1 MALKMSSGADHT
13 APKPSKSTSNMDTSS
28 RAAPVYG
35 PELPPSMVRDKA
47 PVQLANI
54 PIPMTFHG
62 EYSEDMLRSENMKQI
77 ESEMQQL
84 FHSRLL
90 SIMSEYGYTDAD
102 FSEADVADVMVARGL
117 MKSPTDDPIL
127 ALASEVKHEMWQ
139 IVHGHLN
146 HATDAAVEPAQL
158 AGMAAAD
165 PIVFNT
171 LVDMDRHYTEM
182 RPAECDGVNY
192 DDIVRLMRGYS
203 LSDLSS
209 SPTAN
214 AGKPP
219 AEPASSMTTEPQPKS
234 EHTSA
239 NAAAVNGAAKEEPGT
254 DGKSQKK
261 KKKRNKRKSRGKGKL
276 EDDAENT
283 KPLNPAVDHYATAA
297 TELQSTNGPE
307 QTPDIKSKLH
317 VQIKEFLCQSKQPQ
331 DTRSKTTGIPR
342 AKSMR
347 PAPPPPPPSSSS
359 LPSTTINSQSSM
371 LKRSDFTPEPLWEGE
386 TPADFRQV
394 REFWLSLSEVEQEA
408 LVMVEKE
415 VVLARVRDQQNFSCN
430 CSSCTR
436 KREAIESELDCLYDC
451 YYDVLKENIRKV
463 KLRTWVVSAKQ
474 KAQAIILESVEMM
487 TDSIY
492 KLFVE
497 QSKPST
503 REEVQRNILDCLR
516 ESPEANIIF
525 GSEFHKLIE
534 LEKTLQSPMMSELGN
549 IDAKGVE
556 TIRDAAELSL
566 HKQISTSVE
575 KYGKGKEPAEQPQE
589 AEKEKD
595 ENPPVSDYAMSE
607 TAKESQEHIAKLRR
621 VLGDE
626 LLYSDEST
634 LEISNNNDLFY
645 TDQMLES
652 IDAFPTDSKKFF
664 EMMVRLADYRIRRED
679 AMLSATNGLAAL
691 DMSDELHEEDVDP
704 HDITRGEAL
713 QHMHRRCP
721 DCHGEISESE
731 DRQYYSEDLDEAANG
746 YGGRK
751 RARAESQGSYYDDED
766 EEYEDEEYSDEDLL
780 LDNGD
785 DLDTD
790 DEFDE
795 LDSESAE
802 REIENGRKVFRLF
815 VARLFEQRV
824 INAYREKIA
833 RDVQYDLIQELEE
846 EEKRSQAK
854 DKRKQKKKQRE
865 KEKKRL
871 IQQQKEEERLAREA
885 QQRAEEERKRAEA
898 ERSRQEKE
906 RKRREEAEKA
916 RKAQEE
922 RNRRILEQADRRLEK
937 ERQEKLR
944 LEQERLEKERREREE
959 REKAEREQKEREQR
973 ERAQAQKQA
982 KQKAKAQAKSKQRPD
997 SLPAAASV
1005 PAVSKQQQQQQ
1016 QQQPADLLLV
1026 SSTQPTTVQSAVSYS
1041 EKSAERMASAEC
1053 TPISLASIATAPPVP
1068 SGISLLDS
1076 LQHHTPTLPPASA
1089 FKTSRPSLPVISPP
1103 RADIVAPTTPLL
1115 LNTRSRANS
1124 GPSLAQPQLS
1134 APATS
1139 SLLPGMASM
1148 VSDVPPELD
1157 AEVSSIVGRV
1167 MDSSTLQGDLIGGVE
1182 WRASPADR
1190 FAGMSTAANQP
1201 LGNRGGFGLSSSLS
1215 LLSEQNVRRNS
1226 MPMNRLARDNGV
1238 SAVSEDME
1246 AVQTA
1251 YYALEKFRRDKV
1263 GVDPSIAHS
1272 QYGGYQSA
1280 ADIAAVHG
1288 RMSESEVWA
1297 RCLAYAQSNASRCC
1311 LDHSTRSVAFACSV
1325 PSAPSPVK
1333 PLAGDRS
1340 QAGAATQQL
1349 PAISED
1355 IFSAFSLQTSQPTS
1369 SLLPSAR
1376 LPLNG
1381 MTARQQPHSPM
1392 MQPQRAPGSAAT
1404 QPFAPQSLQAGA
1416 RHSPGSQAPSSLFM
1430 GHASMNASPSTL
1442 HNHTMHPPPFAVSSF
1457 QQSLH
1462 NAPSLGPRNPSD
1474 SPIASMMQ
1482 PPLSMPNESHPSYSL
1497 PYGSSFMAPSLWTP
1511 PKQDM
1516 IQPPLH
1522 GSIAQVHAD
1531 KFQERETASENM
1543 YIRKKEEEELKAL
1556 REKLAQV
1563 EKQVDDLKKHVDEKE
1578 AQAKSK

>member
-1 MALKMSSGADHT
+1 MSSGTDHT
-13 APKPSKSTSNMDTSS
+13 PSKSTSNTGASS

-35 PELPPSMVRDKA
+35 PEPPPSMVRNKA

-127 ALASEVKHEMWQ
+127 ALASEVKHEMWR

-146 HATDAAVEPAQL
+146 HVTDAAVEPAQL

-165 PIVFNT
+165 PVVFNT

-182 RPAECDGVNY
+182 HTAECDGVNY
-192 DDIVRLMRGYS
+192 DDIIRLMRGYS

-209 SPTAN
+209 SPTAS
-214 AGKPP
+214 AGKPSV
-219 AEPASSMTTEPQPKS
+219 EPASSIAAEPQLKS
-234 EHTSA
+234 EHKSENT
-239 NAAAVNGAAKEEPGT
+239 AAINGEAKEEPST

-276 EDDAENT
+276 DEDAENT
-283 KPLNPAVDHYATAA
+283 ESLNTVIDHIATAA
-297 TELQSTNGPE
+297 AELPSENGST
-307 QTPDIKSKLH
+307 QAPDLKSKLQ

-331 DTRSKTTGIPR
+331 NTRSKSAGIPR

-347 PAPPPPPPSSSS
+347 PAPPPPPPSSSLS
-359 LPSTTINSQSSM
+359 STTINSQSSM
-371 LKRSDFTPEPLWEGE
+371 FKRSDFTPEPLWEGE
-386 TPADFRQV
+386 APADFRQV

-474 KAQAIILESVEMM
+474 KARAIILESVEMM

-503 REEVQRNILDCLR
+503 REEVQRNIIDCLR

-566 HKQISTSVE
+566 HKQISSSVE
-575 KYGKGKEPAEQPQE
+575 KYGKGKEPAESQP
-589 AEKEKD
+589 AESQPAESQKIENQKS
-595 ENPPVSDYAMSE
+595 ENPPADGYAMSE
-607 TAKESQEHIAKLRR
+607 TAIESQDHIANLRR
-621 VLGDE
+621 LLGDE

-704 HDITRGEAL
+704 RDISTREAL

-746 YGGRK
+746 YGSRK

-766 EEYEDEEYSDEDLL
+766 DEYEDEEYSDEDLL

-795 LDSESAE
+795 LDSENAE

-833 RDVQYDLIQELEE
+833 RDVQHDLIQELEE

-898 ERSRQEKE
+898 ERNRQEKE

-937 ERQEKLR
+937 ERQERLR

-973 ERAQAQKQA
+973 ERAQAQKKA
-982 KQKAKAQAKSKQRPD
+982 KQKTKPQAKPKQ
-997 SLPAAASV
+997 LPAELLASS
-1005 PAVSKQQQQQQ
+1005 P
-1016 QQQPADLLLV
+1016 QPA
-1026 SSTQPTTVQSAVSYS
+1026 TAPAAVSYS
-1041 EKSAERMASAEC
+1041 EKPAERIPSAEH
-1053 TPISLASIATAPPVP
+1053 TPIAPESTATAPPVP
-1068 SGISLLDS
+1068 SGMSLLDS
-1076 LQHHTPTLPPASA
+1076 LQQNTPTLPPASA
-1089 FKTSRPSLPVISPP
+1089 FKASRPSLPVISPP
-1103 RADIVAPTTPLL
+1103 KADIVAPTTPLL
-1115 LNTRSRANS
+1115 PNARSRANS
-1124 GPSLAQPQLS
+1124 GPSIAQQQLS
-1134 APATS
+1134 APAAA
-1139 SLLPGMASM
+1139 SLFPGMASM

-1167 MDSSTLQGDLIGGVE
+1167 MDSSTLQGDLIGGAE
-1182 WRASPADR
+1182 WRASPTDR
-1190 FAGMSTAANQP
+1190 FASTSVTPNQS
-1201 LGNRGGFGLSSSLS
+1201 LGNRGGFGINSSLS
-1215 LLSEQNVRRNS
+1215 LLSEQNIRRNS
-1226 MPMNRLARDNGV
+1226 MPMSRLVRDSVCGV
-1238 SAVSEDME
+1238 SAVSEGVE
-1246 AVQTA
+1246 AIQTA

-1280 ADIAAVHG
+1280 AEIAAVHG

-1297 RCLAYAQSNASRCC
+1297 RCLAYAQTNGSRCC
-1311 LDHSTRSVAFACSV
+1311 LDHSTRSVAFTCIV
-1325 PSAPSPVK
+1325 PSASSPVK
-1333 PLAGDRS
+1333 PHVSDRS
-1340 QAGAATQQL
+1340 QAGTATQQL

-1355 IFSAFSLQTSQPTS
+1355 IFSAFSLQTSQPTNT
-1369 SLLPSAR
+1369 LLTSAR

-1381 MTARQQPHSPM
+1381 MGMAARQQPHSPM
-1392 MQPQRAPGSAAT
+1392 MQPQKAPGNSAT
-1404 QPFAPQSLQAGA
+1404 QPFASQSLQAGVGY
-1416 RHSPGSQAPSSLFM
+1416 SPGSQGPSSLFM
-1430 GHASMNASPSTL
+1430 GHASMNASPSAL
-1442 HNHTMHPPPFAVSSF
+1442 HNHSLHPPPFAISSF
-1457 QQSLH
+1457 QQSPH
-1462 NAPSLGPRNPSD
+1462 NAPSLAPRNPSD

-1482 PPLSMPNESHPSYSL
+1482 PPLSVPNESHPSYSL
-1497 PYGSSFMAPSLWTP
+1497 PYGSSFMAPNLWTP

-1516 IQPPLH
+1516 IQPSLH
-1522 GSIAQVHAD
+1522 GSIAQVHPLHAD